1 MPKKSHTSVGMSDQ
15 PQDDLENLKTQLATA
30 VSQGTSREG
39 LVSALQH
46 VLEQLQQAV
55 QTGVPA
61 AEQQMLEH
69 KFDDEQTP
77 GSAAADTQRQ
87 LAGAGCQIMSEDMS
101 RTTCSWLVSCR
112 DVYRQLTDKLECA
125 AKQ

>member
-15 PQDDLENLKTQLATA
+15 PKDDLENLKTQLATA

-39 LVSALQH
+39 LVSALQL

-69 KFDDEQTP
+69 TVDRR
-77 GSAAADTQRQ
+77 AD
-87 LAGAGCQIMSEDMS
+87 AGERCSRHPATAGRCG
-101 RTTCSWLVSCR
+101 
-112 DVYRQLTDKLECA
+112 
-125 AKQ
+125 

>member
-15 PQDDLENLKTQLATA
+15 PKDDLENLKTQLATA

-39 LVSALQH
+39 LVSALQL

-61 AEQQMLEH
+61 AEQQVLEH
-69 KFDDEQTP
+69 KFDD
-77 GSAAADTQRQ
+77 GSQ
-87 LAGAGCQIMSEDMS
+87 E
-101 RTTCSWLVSCR
+101 
-112 DVYRQLTDKLECA
+112 E
-125 AKQ
+125 

>member
-39 LVSALQH
+39 LVSALQL

-61 AEQQMLEH
+61 AEQQMLEQ

-87 LAGAGCQIMSEDMS
+87 LAGAGKASTPTPLLKLKEQAGK
-101 RTTCSWLVSCR
+101 
-112 DVYRQLTDKLECA
+112 DVPLGSIQTLRV
-125 AKQ
+125 